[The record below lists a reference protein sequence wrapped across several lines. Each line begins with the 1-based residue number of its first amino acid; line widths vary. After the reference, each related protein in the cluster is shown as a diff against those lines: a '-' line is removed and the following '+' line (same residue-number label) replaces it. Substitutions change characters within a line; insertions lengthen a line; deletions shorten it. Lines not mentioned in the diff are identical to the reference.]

1 MTDFKWRHGTWVEPA
16 DREDLDEAI
25 KRSDLL
31 EDQNEKLKTAI
42 EAQKKYIGGLT
53 NAMELSDTAR
63 EKMKQEVEG
72 KREKIDSKIHTVF
85 SHQKASRPVSRAS
98 YCIQKPIRG

>member
-1 MTDFKWRHGTWVEPA
+1 MTHKLWRHGTWVEPA

-31 EDQNEKLKTAI
+31 EDQNEKLKIAI

-72 KREKIDSKIHTVF
+72 KREKVD
-85 SHQKASRPVSRAS
+85 
-98 YCIQKPIRG
+98 